1 MRMHRAAIVG
11 SCIAFVAELALAAPG
26 DGLMVT
32 GRLVNVRAGPGMAY
46 PVRLQ
51 VDRNQA
57 AVELAR
63 EGEWVQVDLTD
74 PAAQGWIHQ
83 SLLQVISRTQPA
95 AVSAPGEP
103 TLPSAPGSRPSTNT
117 APAATASAS
126 EALTRFRSSV
136 TTLNDGALAAAG
148 VELFAGVEPADDGT
162 VRVLVTESW
171 NMVPDAGQKSYTNAL
186 FGYWQAVADS
196 PEPLRVQLVDPSGRV
211 VGEKSAP

>member
-11 SCIAFVAELALAAPG
+11 SCIALVAELALAAPG

-32 GRLVNVRAGPGMAY
+32 GRLVNVRAGPGMDY

-51 VDRNQA
+51 VDRNQP

-74 PAAQGWIHQ
+74 RAAQGWIHQ

-95 AVSAPGEP
+95 AVPAPGEP
-103 TLPSAPGSRPSTNT
+103 TLPAPGSQPSTNT
-117 APAATASAS
+117 ALAATGSAS

-136 TTLNDGALAAAG
+136 STLNERALAAAG
-148 VELFAGVEPADDGT
+148 VELFAGVEPAADGT
-162 VRVLVTESW
+162 VQVLVTESW